1 MCALSERM
9 NTGVSPPGAVNS
21 YLLAADLLQS
31 AFQFVLDRVA
41 MGLALPAGE
50 GRAVVSN
57 G

>member
-9 NTGVSPPGAVNS
+9 NTGISAPGAVNS